1 MTNSTFSR
9 RSVLRGAGAI
19 PLGAVLA
26 PAVIGRA
33 HAAAMKMRISSSQ
46 QNDPK
51 FANGRVYFDN
61 LMKHIKA
68 GGLSE
73 QVEPSFFPDNQLGQE
88 IDVINSVKLGVIDMM
103 ISGSSISA
111 NLVPIVGAFDLG
123 YLFDSFPQQ
132 TKAFEAGAAKPI
144 EEALLKGANIRII
157 AWAYNFGSRSVLA
170 KKAVKTPEDLAG
182 LKIRTLPNPII
193 TECLRLMG
201 AAATP
206 LAFGEIYTAL
216 QAGVL
221 DGLEHDPPTILA
233 SKFYET
239 SKNYALTQHN
249 FSPLAI
255 YFSDA
260 TFNRMDMKLREG
272 FLDAAKKAAVD
283 TRAHGLAVE
292 KEALAALAEKGVTVV
307 ECDKEAFR
315 KRVLPQTDNFIKAR
329 PEHRHY
335 PHDPG
340 LTDDVRRRAIA
351 GRPLLDHGLAA
362 GAKRRRR
369 GDPAGSRPAGGLWF
383 GAAALPVQCAGGMGR
398 RRRPRPHGRVQLLRC
413 GKCARAGGKSR
424 GGI

>member
-1 MTNSTFSR
+1 MTSFTISR
-9 RSVLRGAGAI
+9 RSLVRGAGAVS
-19 PLGAVLA
+19 LGAVVS
-26 PAVIGRA
+26 PAIIGKA

-61 LMKHIKA
+61 LTKHVKA
-68 GGLSE
+68 GGLAE
-73 QVEPSFFPDNQLGQE
+73 QLELSFFPDNQLGQE

-111 NLVPIVGAFDLG
+111 NLVPLVGAFDLG
-123 YLFDSFPQQ
+123 YLFDSFAQQ
-132 TKAFEAGAAKPI
+132 TKAFEAGAAKPV
-144 EEALLKGANIRII
+144 EDALLKGANIRII

-170 KKAVKTPEDLAG
+170 KKAVKTPEDLSG

-239 SKNYALTQHN
+239 AKDYALTQHI
-249 FSPLAI
+249 FSPLSI
-255 YFSDA
+255 YFSDM
-260 TFNRMDMKLREG
+260 TFNRMDPKLREG
-272 FLDAAKKAAVD
+272 FLDAAKKAAAD

-292 KEALAALAEKGVTVV
+292 KEALAALADKGVTVV
-307 ECDKEAFR
+307 ACDKEAFR

-329 PEHRHY
+329 PE
-335 PHDPG
+335 
-340 LTDDVRRRAIA
+340 
-351 GRPLLDHGLAA
+351 
-362 GAKRRRR
+362 AK
-369 GDPAGSRPAGGLWF
+369 
-383 GAAALPVQCAGGMGR
+383 PVVDKIRETQA
-398 RRRPRPHGRVQLLRC
+398 
-413 GKCARAGGKSR
+413 
-424 GGI
+424 

>member
-1 MTNSTFSR
+1 MTFSTISR
-9 RSVLRGAGAI
+9 RSLMRGAAAI

-26 PAVIGRA
+26 PAIIGKARA
-33 HAAAMKMRISSSQ
+33 AVMKRRISSSQ

-68 GGLSE
+68 NGLSE

-132 TKAFEAGAAKPI
+132 TKAFDAGAAKPI
-144 EEALLKGANIRII
+144 EDALLKGANIRII

-170 KKAVKTPEDLAG
+170 KKAVKSPEDLAG

-221 DGLEHDPPTILA
+221 DGLEHDPPTIVA
-233 SKFYET
+233 SKFFET
-239 SKNYALTQHN
+239 AKHYALTQHN

-255 YFSDA
+255 YFSD
-260 TFNRMDMKLREG
+260 TTYNRMDPKLREG
-272 FLDAAKKAAVD
+272 FLDAAKKAAAD
-283 TRAHGLAVE
+283 TRTHGLAVE
-292 KEALAALAEKGVTVV
+292 KEALSALTEKGVTVA
-307 ECDKEAFR
+307 ECDREAFK
-315 KRVLPQTDNFIKAR
+315 KRVAPQIENFMKAR
-329 PEHRHY
+329 PESKAVI
-335 PHDPG
+335 DII
-340 LTDDVRRRAIA
+340 RATQA
-351 GRPLLDHGLAA
+351 
-362 GAKRRRR
+362 
-369 GDPAGSRPAGGLWF
+369 
-383 GAAALPVQCAGGMGR
+383 
-398 RRRPRPHGRVQLLRC
+398 
-413 GKCARAGGKSR
+413 
-424 GGI
+424 